1 MPIFFMLPF
10 IIFQGMLEVAFDDV
24 KEKPKETLLLE
35 KSPHAVR
42 TEDFTVFNEFR

>member
-24 KEKPKETLLLE
+24 KEKPKGTLLPKGRLLPV
-35 KSPHAVR
+35 KIADAR
-42 TEDFTVFNEFR
+42 DFR